1 MSETLKVVILWER
14 LSTTIYAYFPS
25 IISNASAHFDIEM
38 SPSIDKSNDW
48 YVIGR
53 DRLQSD
59 WKTTFGFVKTHS
71 KKFDNLSKI

>member
-48 YVIGR
+48 NVIDVTGYKVIGKQ
-53 DRLQSD
+53 LLA
-59 WKTTFGFVKTHS
+59 V
-71 KKFDNLSKI
+71 